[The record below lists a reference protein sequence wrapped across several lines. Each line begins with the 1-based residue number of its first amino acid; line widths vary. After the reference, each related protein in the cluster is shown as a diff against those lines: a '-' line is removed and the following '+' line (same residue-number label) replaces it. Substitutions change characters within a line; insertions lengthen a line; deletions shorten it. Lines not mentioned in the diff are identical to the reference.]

1 MPKPISKQHRKFI
14 ELVAG
19 GELFG
24 NAYATICNKKTTPAN
39 ARSNGS
45 KLAKRY
51 KNEIQSERETL
62 QKAISHAHENEAV
75 KTAFKSVLSKAE
87 RINELSS
94 AATDLL
100 EKVQGKKQFTFFS
113 GGKMMQ
119 SHNGEKF
126 MLPVDTQLKILEG
139 AKNLIAELNK
149 MDGSYA
155 ATKNEIDINQP
166 FIFKVG
172 YGEEDE

>member
-1 MPKPISKQHRKFI
+1 MTPAHIKFI
-14 ELVAG
+14 QLVAG
-19 GELFG
+19 GETFER
-24 NAYATICNKKTTPAN
+24 AYATTCNKKTTSAN
-39 ARSNGS
+39 ARAMGS
-45 KLAKRY
+45 RLAKRY
-51 KNEIQSERETL
+51 KKDIQSEREKL
-62 QKAISHAHENEAV
+62 QNAISYAHENESV
-75 KTAFKSVLSKAE
+75 KTAFKAVLSKAE

-94 AATDLL
+94 AANDLL
-100 EKVQGKKQFTFFS
+100 QKVQGKKQFTFFS

-166 FIFKVG
+166 FLFKVG